1 VLLILGPK
9 WVEAVQLIQI
19 LAFFGITQVMQSNAY
34 SAFIALGK
42 PEVFVKINMIHVGFL
57 LTALTSFTWLWGL
70 RGAAWAY
77 VGTAIVMLPVNFIFI
92 TRYLE
97 IHTADLFAHLWRPL
111 AASALMYLGVRAL
124 GPELPQG
131 VIPSAQAATSL
142 LASVTLGVVLY
153 PLATLILWQLSGRP
167 EGAETTALQQ
177 LRAVWT
183 RARLKL
189 RPDAS

>member
-1 VLLILGPK
+1 
-9 WVEAVQLIQI
+9 
-19 LAFFGITQVMQSNAY
+19 
-34 SAFIALGK
+34 
-42 PEVFVKINMIHVGFL
+42 
-57 LTALTSFTWLWGL
+57 
-70 RGAAWAY
+70 
-77 VGTAIVMLPVNFIFI
+77 
-92 TRYLE
+92 
-97 IHTADLFAHLWRPL
+97 
-111 AASALMYLGVRAL
+111 
-124 GPELPQG
+124 